1 MLTVIDFYAENP
13 IENKIIASSNRF
25 RTIENEDG
33 YDLILT
39 QTDPTKEL
47 KILGNNQPI
56 TMQVNGDEIVT
67 IKNELKSIII
77 GKDSEV
83 APYDTIEIN
92 SDEFIDVKAGQRLNI
107 KSFNEEVNIKG
118 NIVNISS
125 NYTTSVEP
133 IFTLISDL
141 VSSSQKLELRRSNN
155 GRIELRPSGG
165 NLRFGAYGGES
176 IEFFMVG
183 SGKVVLPNASNVS
196 IQGGTTNQVLTT
208 DGLGNLSWTTPSSG
222 GLSASSFVYN
232 EVPSGTVI
240 VNEYTLAFTPVTNTV
255 QVFLNGLLQ
264 KPTTDYTVSGTT
276 ITFINYPLPTDEILC
291 HYIKA

>member
-1 MLTVIDFYAENP
+1 MIDVIDFYAENP

-47 KILGNNQPI
+47 KILGNDQPI

-67 IKNELKSIII
+67 IKNQLKSITI
-77 GKDSEV
+77 GKDSEI

-107 KSFNEEVNIKG
+107 KSLNEEVNING
-118 NIVNISS
+118 NIINISS
-125 NYTTSVEP
+125 NYTTSTVP
-133 IFTLISDL
+133 IFTLISDA

-155 GRIELRPSGG
+155 GRIELRPVGG

-176 IEFFMVG
+176 IEFFMSG

-208 DGLGNLSWTTPSSG
+208 DGSGNLSWTTPSTG
-222 GLSASSFVYN
+222 GLTASSFVFN
-232 EVPSGTVI
+232 EVPSPTAI
-240 VNEYTLAFTPVTNTV
+240 VNNFTIAFTPVANTV
-255 QVFLNGLLQ
+255 QVFINGLLQ

-276 ITFINYPLPTDEILC
+276 ITFINFPLLTDEIMC